1 MSVEGKK
8 GPLVDRANPASVS
21 ALPTHCGCALAL
33 VSAQC
38 RACAAAALHRFIWS
52 PRKRRLWTSA
62 GSGGRGLPRREV
74 SAQTSHCRVWSVP
87 RSAGRVDGL
96 HRKKCAHGKGRAY
109 VPSGDL
115 ARPAWRTRAP
125 RTAPRTSRPPHRCL
139 SGSGHIGARLCELSG
154 HGCAGGAAL
163 AGGCEHQERGSLGSP
178 CCRAKMRRHVR
189 LRRRG
194 RPHPCAGALDKS
206 RSSSHQSGP
215 RSQALFMYLGRARS
229 EVDSWRYHIRAEFRP
244 GVL

>member
-96 HRKKCAHGKGRAY
+96 HRKCAHGKGRAY

-154 HGCAGGAAL
+154 QGCAGG
-163 AGGCEHQERGSLGSP
+163 
-178 CCRAKMRRHVR
+178 
-189 LRRRG
+189 
-194 RPHPCAGALDKS
+194 
-206 RSSSHQSGP
+206 P
-215 RSQALFMYLGRARS
+215 RSLEVVNPKS
-229 EVDSWRYHIRAEFRP
+229 EAVLEAHAAEQKCA
-244 GVL
+244 VM